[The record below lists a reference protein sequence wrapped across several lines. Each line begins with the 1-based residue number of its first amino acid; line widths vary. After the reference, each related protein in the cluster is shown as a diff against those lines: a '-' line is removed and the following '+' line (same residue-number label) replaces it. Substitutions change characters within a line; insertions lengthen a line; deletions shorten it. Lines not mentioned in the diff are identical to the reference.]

1 MTSLA
6 NATQLDTDSPVYI
19 LKSDRPIYLSLPTI
33 YSEFAS
39 PEYLTDSA
47 YLVEYFENIYHYWL
61 IQLQAFLDF
70 DGSFSNFTDDQLDA
84 LAPFF
89 GFTEPYYDR
98 NWGRQTK
105 IKLFKGVFNDP
116 QIWRFR
122 GSEAVFNY
130 VADAL
135 GLKVRLTRPGGF
147 IAGIS
152 KAGDVCGSAPGSTVI
167 VVYPDSYFE
176 GSKELAG
183 VFYLMRYF
191 IPLHIH
197 TIMQPTPNFD
207 IP

>member
-1 MTSLA
+1 MTS
-6 NATQLDTDSPVYI
+6 QLRNTVTAEYI
-19 LKSDRPIYLSLPTI
+19 EYIKKEDRPIYLSLPSI

-47 YLVEYFENIYHYWL
+47 YLVEYFENIYRYWFT
-61 IQLQAFLDF
+61 QLVAFLDF
-70 DGSFSNFTDDQLDA
+70 DGSFNNFTDEQLDS

-89 GFTEPYYDR
+89 GFSEPYYDR
-98 NWGRQTK
+98 NWRRETK
-105 IKLFKGVFNDP
+105 IKLFKGVFNSP
-116 QIWRFR
+116 YIWRFR

-152 KAGDVCGSAPGSTVI
+152 KAGDVCGSAPGSTI
-167 VVYPDSYFE
+167 IIVYPDSYFE

-183 VFYLMRYF
+183 VFFLARYF
-191 IPLHIH
+191 IPLHIQK
-197 TIMQPTPNFD
+197 IFQPTPNFD
-207 IP
+207 VI